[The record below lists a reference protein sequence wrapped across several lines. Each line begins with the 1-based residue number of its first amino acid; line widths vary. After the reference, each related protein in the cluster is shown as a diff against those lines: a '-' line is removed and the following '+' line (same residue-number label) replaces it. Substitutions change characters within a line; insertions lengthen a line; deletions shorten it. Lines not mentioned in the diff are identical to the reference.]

1 MTTDQAQILKLQ
13 LAWNHFMT
21 RLQSATISAQTKF
34 FPNADMNNIN
44 WQSDE
49 ANKQIK

>member
-13 LAWNHFMT
+13 LAWNYFI
-21 RLQSATISAQTKF
+21 LQSATISAQTKF